1 MVLDGKSS
9 QEYLA
14 DADFLQ
20 GSILGATLFLLY
32 INDFPDVICYIAIDA
47 DSTLYS
53 KYNLASD
60 LWQQLEV
67 PFELESDLQNI
78 VDWGRKWF
86 VEFNARKT
94 QVSFNQ

>member
-9 QEYLA
+9 QEYSA
-14 DADFLQ
+14 DAGILQ

-32 INDFPDVICYIAIDA
+32 IDFPDVICNIAIDA
-47 DSTLYS
+47 DTTLYS

-60 LWQQLEV
+60 LWQQLEL

>member
-9 QEYLA
+9 KEYSA
-14 DADFLQ
+14 DAGIIQ

-53 KYNLASD
+53 IYNLASD
-60 LWQQLEV
+60 LWQQLEL

>member
-9 QEYLA
+9 QEYSA
-14 DADFLQ
+14 DAGILQ

-32 INDFPDVICYIAIDA
+32 IDFPDVICNIAIDA
-47 DSTLYS
+47 DTTLYS

-60 LWQQLEV
+60 LWQQLEL

-78 VDWGRKWF
+78 VDWGRKWL
-86 VEFNARKT
+86 VEFNVRKT
-94 QVSFNQ
+94 QASFNQ